1 LNIFSGFLGE
11 IPIRKSELKDLYL
24 MLNESGSKAEIIE
37 SRWSAFGR
45 TDLVGL
51 KDNEKVKF
59 LFIDGAAGTP
69 MFKFDG
75 NIDSAYQN
83 LDFLNMIFSGT
94 FPFNFL
100 GENQKDSMLIM
111 GPGGGR
117 EIIIG
122 LVNGIKNITGVEIN
136 KDFVEMVKDYRQY
149 NGGVYTAFDNVNI
162 ITAEGRS
169 YLEGSKDRFDII
181 LIIQPFTKSSRS
193 VEGYALTENYLLIS
207 EAIKAYTDHLTDEG
221 ILAVVLHNTNEIM
234 RFITSTLV
242 VFENMGISNKEAM
255 NHLYTVG
262 KEINPLI
269 VLGKKSFTE
278 RQATDIYN
286 AMLQTS
292 LVSPLTFIPKLG
304 QKTVT
309 VKMEDNSTTEIN
321 IFNED
326 LIAVAEGRLNLQEL
340 IEKTSYNIK
349 PTTDNRPFFFKDERW
364 LPKNL
369 IPIIVITFLIN
380 LVLIIASLIQTR
392 KDRKVK
398 ELLILVMLLGF
409 GFMMIEISF
418 FNKLIL
424 YLGSPIYSLAII
436 IGVLLVGMSI
446 GSLAGN
452 KLFINQERKKII
464 IFCSGTSILTIV
476 FFFVLSSLSTIII
489 SYSFIIKLLISSS
502 FLIPIGFLMGIPFPS
517 AIKLARNYNYTNS
530 IPWLY
535 GINGTISVLGS
546 VAAISISTIFGFSTS
561 LVIGSVCYA
570 LAAILFIFKE
580 RQIFN
585 NIKVK

>member
-1 LNIFSGFLGE
+1 
-11 IPIRKSELKDLYL
+11 
-24 MLNESGSKAEIIE
+24 
-37 SRWSAFGR
+37 
-45 TDLVGL
+45 
-51 KDNEKVKF
+51 
-59 LFIDGAAGTP
+59 
-69 MFKFDG
+69 
-75 NIDSAYQN
+75 
-83 LDFLNMIFSGT
+83 MIFSGT

-193 VEGYALTENYLLIS
+193 VEGYALTENYLLTS